1 MTSLL
6 IAFSHRNDLA
16 GVPPAGRTEPSPC
29 RERAAPL
36 PVRGNAASKSLRKK
50 GRTAVAVL

>member
-1 MTSLL
+1 MTSLS
-6 IAFSHRNDLA
+6 IVFPHRNELA
-16 GVPPAGRTEPSPC
+16 GVPPAKEQEPSPC

-36 PVRGNAASKSLRKK
+36 PVRGYAASISLRKN

>member
-1 MTSLL
+1 MTSLHAVL
-6 IAFSHRNDLA
+6 LHRNEPA

-36 PVRGNAASKSLRKK
+36 PGRGYAANKSLRKK

>member
-1 MTSLL
+1 MTSSRTILPRWNEL
-6 IAFSHRNDLA
+6 TC
-16 GVPPAGRTEPSPC
+16 VPPAGRTEPSPC

-36 PVRGNAASKSLRKK
+36 PVRGDAAMKSLRKK